1 MSTGPEVPE
10 VSGDVTTITTAA
22 TVATTK
28 VDTIKVDTIK
38 VDTTKVDTIRADT
51 TRVSSSNSKLLQLF
65 HPNHFRFDWIR
76 FD

>member
-22 TVATTK
+22 TVATT
-28 VDTIKVDTIK
+28 KVDTIK